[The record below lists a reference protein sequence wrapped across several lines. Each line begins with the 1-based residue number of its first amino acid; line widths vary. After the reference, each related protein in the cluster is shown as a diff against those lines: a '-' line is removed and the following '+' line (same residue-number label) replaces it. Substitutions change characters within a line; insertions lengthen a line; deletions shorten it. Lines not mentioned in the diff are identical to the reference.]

1 MAAGATRVA
10 AGSQGGSNVSVTE
23 DIVPA
28 AIVSFLAPAPALL
41 PLVTSYYVIE
51 VGGEP
56 VSDVLHPEWAN
67 LRLLLAGERDWLI
80 ADRAGKMAACPRAA
94 LFGAT
99 SCARATVANAGRALG
114 VGLTP
119 LGWTMLVGADAA
131 AFANAVVMAEA
142 LLGPSIAELHRA
154 LSAAKDDGARGR
166 LLDAF
171 WLARAA
177 VAAAPRYQVAR
188 LTGLLA
194 DPAMGTVAEFAAA
207 AELTPVTL
215 GRACRRHFG
224 FTPKLLLRRQRFL
237 RTLATVL
244 ETRGK
249 LSAALDH
256 GYSDQSHFNREFRHF
271 MGETPGRY
279 FDRVHPILDA
289 AASARR
295 AALGASVQGLHVA
308 KG

>member
-1 MAAGATRVA
+1 MIEDNAGTAT
-10 AGSQGGSNVSVTE
+10 
-23 DIVPA
+23 
-28 AIVSFLAPAPALL
+28 VSFMAPAPALL
-41 PLVTSYYVIE
+41 PLVTSYYIID
-51 VGGEP
+51 VGGGP
-56 VSDVLHPEWAN
+56 ASDVLHPEWAN
-67 LRLLLAGERDWLI
+67 LRLLLAGERDWLV
-80 ADRAGKMAACPRAA
+80 ADRSGAMAACPRAA

-99 SCARATVANAGRALG
+99 SRARATVANAGRALG

-131 AFANAVVMAEA
+131 AFANAVVTAET
-142 LLGPSIAELHRA
+142 LFGPNIGELHRA
-154 LSAAKDDGARGR
+154 LADAADDGARGR

-177 VAAAPRYQVAR
+177 VAATPHVEVAR
-188 LTGLLA
+188 LTALLA
-194 DPAMGTVAEFAAA
+194 DPATGTVAALAAA
-207 AELTPVTL
+207 AGLTPVTL
-215 GRACRRHFG
+215 GRACLRHFG

-289 AASARR
+289 AAHARR

-308 KG
+308 RG